1 MFVLCKRFYPKLSID
16 VKNKYKHVPLYFWRS
31 HVHVLDWVHGYRIF
45 FFAAM
50 MGGSNNRL
58 VLGFRIL
65 NIMNRKDALDPTHAD
80 NLIKTTFTV
89 FSEGYHY
96 FKLNSRLSWLT
107 VALNTR
113 PVSHLHVL
121 YQSLNSI
128 LYFHDKNIQ
137 PKLFNIYQLICYIC
151 IYVHFISTVVLTD
164 TVYTDV
170 TEYRWNSTITVTTQ
184 Y

>member
-1 MFVLCKRFYPKLSID
+1 
-16 VKNKYKHVPLYFWRS
+16 
-31 HVHVLDWVHGYRIF
+31 
-45 FFAAM
+45 M

-58 VLGFRIL
+58 VLGVRIL

-96 FKLNSRLSWLT
+96 FKLNSRLSWLI

-137 PKLFNIYQLICYIC
+137 PKLFNIYQLICYVFVFM
-151 IYVHFISTVVLTD
+151 YISYRQLYSLIPYTH
-164 TVYTDV
+164 YTDV
-170 TEYRWNSTITVTTQ
+170 TEYRWNSTITIWQHSTFYTTILNDTNASNFLN
-184 Y
+184 

>member
-1 MFVLCKRFYPKLSID
+1 
-16 VKNKYKHVPLYFWRS
+16 
-31 HVHVLDWVHGYRIF
+31 
-45 FFAAM
+45 M

-89 FSEGYHY
+89 FSEGYYY
-96 FKLNSRLSWLT
+96 FKLNSRSSWLT

-170 TEYRWNSTITVTTQ
+170 TEYRWNSTITIWQHSTFYITILNDTNASNFLN
-184 Y
+184 